1 MKMSIPLTLS
11 TRKHKTPLAQP
22 LKKPQQT
29 ESHIRKKGAQSNKT
43 PRHKNHLIPERKSF
57 HTYFKKNPTNFFWPP
72 PPHYFSPATDRTTF
86 TFTPISY
93 VNSCNTTGSTF
104 LYTLEGDKTTP
115 PTVNKSRSTPTPNN
129 RSFSSKYG
137 LTNPQSLS
145 VNSANRPPFN

>member
-11 TRKHKTPLAQP
+11 TRKHKTLLAQP

-43 PRHKNHLIPERKSF
+43 PRHKNHLIPERKKFSHLF
-57 HTYFKKNPTNFFWPP
+57 QKKSYEFFLAPTPP
-72 PPHYFSPATDRTTF
+72 PLFFSSHRQK
-86 TFTPISY
+86 PISY
-93 VNSCNTTGSTF
+93 VNSCNITGSTF

-115 PTVNKSRSTPTPNN
+115 PTVNKSRSIPTPNN